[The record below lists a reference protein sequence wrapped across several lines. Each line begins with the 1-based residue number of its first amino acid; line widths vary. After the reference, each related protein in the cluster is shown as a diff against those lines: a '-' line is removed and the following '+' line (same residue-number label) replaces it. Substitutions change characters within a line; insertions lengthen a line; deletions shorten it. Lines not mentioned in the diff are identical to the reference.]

1 MSDFVPT
8 PSVDDTSSGS
18 SVALPVER
26 EQPAEA
32 ADVADDLGP
41 ERRAHVLLDQLDGLL
56 ARRDVDARVGVGE
69 PFVVGVVVRSV
80 TRARAASDR

>member
-18 SVALPVER
+18 LVLLPVDR

-32 ADVADDLGP
+32 ADVADDLAAGT
-41 ERRAHVLLDQLDGLL
+41 
-56 ARRDVDARVGVGE
+56 
-69 PFVVGVVVRSV
+69 S
-80 TRARAASDR
+80 TARAP